1 MSVFQVILNGII
13 NGAVIA
19 TCSLSFSFIYFSTR
33 IFHLAWALVFVMASY
48 TFYTLVSVV
57 ELPFY
62 ISLILTI
69 ILTATFSWL
78 INKVY
83 ILFEQR
89 GSSRNMIL
97 IVSIAI
103 LIAGTNVFMMIF
115 GEGSILLTSE
125 VSESFSLNKIVVT
138 YNKVEQFVLPLT
150 ITILTL
156 IWITKSS
163 RGIEIRGYRDN
174 EKLLGVL
181 GFNLLKV
188 RDSVFLLSGALVAVP
203 ACLLAFDRGVEPQ
216 IGMPILLNAVV
227 AMIIGGLGNFWAP
240 VVGGFL
246 IGLVQALSNYYFE
259 PKWESLVTFSILI
272 LFLIFLPKGLFPQHE
287 RAV

>member
-1 MSVFQVILNGII
+1 MSVFQFILNGII